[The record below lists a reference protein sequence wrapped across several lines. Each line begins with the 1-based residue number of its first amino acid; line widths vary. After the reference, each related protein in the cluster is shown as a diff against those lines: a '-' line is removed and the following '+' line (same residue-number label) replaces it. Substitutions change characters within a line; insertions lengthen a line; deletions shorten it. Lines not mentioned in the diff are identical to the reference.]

1 MRAPGHREGGKMGTA
16 EIVVMAVFGALV
28 IVFLVMSSR
37 QSTAQRARMERFAA
51 GRGWTFARAAD
62 SRLDALLREAAPAE
76 KWFAYNVAPAA
87 PPPESVYL
95 FAYNAS
101 PKDRPSKSNNGF
113 ACLATHTGKP
123 REWPVTIFTRVPVV
137 DAMESNRVEV
147 GGEEFRRKFTV
158 TCSRPEAARAAVNE
172 GVQRVLLEHAAGP
185 AWKMTVNIAGRQV
198 LVESSWAVTEV
209 EWDALLAMAQGLRA
223 AVR

>member
-1 MRAPGHREGGKMGTA
+1 MGTT

-28 IVFLVMSSR
+28 VAFLVMSSR
-37 QSTAQRARMERFAA
+37 QSSAQRERMERFAT
-51 GRGWTFARAAD
+51 GRGWTFARAGD
-62 SRLDALLREAAPAE
+62 SRLDALLSEAVPAE
-76 KWFAYNVAPAA
+76 KWYAYNMTLAA

-95 FAYNAS
+95 FSYS
-101 PKDRPSKSNNGF
+101 SSLKDRGRRTNNGF
-113 ACLATHTGKP
+113 ACLAAHTG
-123 REWPVTIFTRVPVV
+123 RRYEWPVTIFTRVPVV
-137 DAMESNRVEV
+137 DAMVSNRVET

-172 GVQRVLLEHAAGP
+172 GVQRILLDHAAGP
-185 AWKMTVNIAGRQV
+185 GWTMTVNIAGRQV

-209 EWDALLAMAQGLRA
+209 EWDALLAMAKGLRA

>member
-1 MRAPGHREGGKMGTA
+1 VGQRER
-16 EIVVMAVFGALV
+16 I
-28 IVFLVMSSR
+28 
-37 QSTAQRARMERFAA
+37 ERFAT
-51 GRGWTFARAAD
+51 GRGWTFARAVD
-62 SRLDALLREAAPAE
+62 SRLDALLSQAAPAE
-76 KWFAYNVAPAA
+76 KWHAYNVAPAA

-101 PKDRPSKSNNGF
+101 PKDRPSKTNNGF
-113 ACLATHTGKP
+113 ACLAAHTGRP
-123 REWPVTIFTRVPVV
+123 REWPAAIFTRVPVA
-137 DAMESNRVEV
+137 DAMVSNRVET

-172 GVQRVLLEHAAGP
+172 GVQRILLDHAAGP
-185 AWKMTVNIAGRQV
+185 GWRLTVNIAGRQV

-209 EWDALLAMAQGLRA
+209 EWDALIAMAKGLRA